1 MRHSDASEH
10 EKKLAVQQFQSVTA
24 RVKGRWLERRSDEL
38 CGMASKDP
46 KGFWR
51 AFKTQQSNVC
61 SSSHL
66 TLCHKGQPTLVAVAT
81 TVFVNV
87 DVWLTTVYNS
97 TTRMECTGLIGLSI
111 VSHYSSS
118 RWTFIYIHVE
128 GMQTTPEIAYSCA
141 VLCCAVLCCSVL
153 CCSVLLRAAPCCA
166 ALCCV
171 LV

>member
-1 MRHSDASEH
+1 MADAP
-10 EKKLAVQQFQSVTA
+10 
-24 RVKGRWLERRSDEL
+24 GRRSDEL
-38 CGMASKDP
+38 CEMASKDP

-141 VLCCAVLCCSVL
+141 VLCCAVLCCAAPCCSVL